1 LAERLGENAAVKV
14 DVCSCIFEERYIS
27 DVGFGDGERSLFI
40 AILSNGLVT
49 LNVLLFK
56 LEKGRE
62 VGKWQG
68 RRIHGC

>member
-1 LAERLGENAAVKV
+1 
-14 DVCSCIFEERYIS
+14 
-27 DVGFGDGERSLFI
+27 VGFGDGERSLFI